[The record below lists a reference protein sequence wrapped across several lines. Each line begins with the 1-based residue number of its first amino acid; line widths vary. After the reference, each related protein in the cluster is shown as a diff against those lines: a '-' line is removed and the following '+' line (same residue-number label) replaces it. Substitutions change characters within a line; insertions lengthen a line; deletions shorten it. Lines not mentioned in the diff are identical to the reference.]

1 VQYKLLGIVQK
12 YRVLRM
18 SVMEFGNKQ
27 QKILE
32 YLIQEKQGI
41 TIGQFVKRLEISRT
55 AINQHITVL
64 ERDGYVRKLASIPT
78 GGRPVATFVLTEK
91 GIHLFPKH
99 YGFFT
104 EMMITLIKDKLGS
117 KALIAY
123 LKEQGVAL
131 SETKKATFTNHS
143 LTEKIE
149 TTVTIMQ
156 ELGYEAQIV
165 ESEPGHAPMIDAYNC
180 VFHDLAEKHEE
191 VCQLDLSLLSS
202 LLDSN
207 IEHVCC
213 MAKGGSRCC
222 FKVLPTKQDTQCH

>member
-1 VQYKLLGIVQK
+1 
-12 YRVLRM
+12 
-18 SVMEFGNKQ
+18 MEFGKKQ

-41 TIGQFVKRLEISRT
+41 TIDQFAKRLEITRT

-64 ERDGYVRKLASIPT
+64 ERDGYVRKFASIPT
-78 GGRPVATFVLTEK
+78 RGRPVATFVLTEK

-131 SETKKATFTNHS
+131 SETKKATLINHS

-149 TTVTIMQ
+149 TTVMIMQ

-191 VCQLDLSLLSS
+191 VCEFDLSLLSS

-207 IEHVCC
+207 IKHVCC

-222 FKVLPTKQDTQCH
+222 FKVLPTKQDT